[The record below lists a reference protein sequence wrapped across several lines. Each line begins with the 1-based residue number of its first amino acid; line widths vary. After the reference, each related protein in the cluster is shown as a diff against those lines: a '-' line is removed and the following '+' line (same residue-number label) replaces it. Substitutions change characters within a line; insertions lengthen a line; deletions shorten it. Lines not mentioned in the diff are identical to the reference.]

1 MLTWLRKLTSL
12 LRQNTPPE
20 VISPSPESG
29 DRPALRKA
37 IAILA
42 YNNLSYFTQVF
53 EAILA
58 QTVDGRSALEQYDL
72 FVFQDGLQER
82 HQHSRPDYDAIA
94 ALAQEKLGLANFIRR
109 DRNLGI
115 AMQFDAVE
123 RFLFLERE
131 YDFAI
136 LFEHDF
142 VIAPGYLEVLSRLAE
157 HFRDDERVACIS
169 GHSDGFR
176 ASQEEQHRRKSDYI
190 PMQHD
195 WGAGV
200 FRRAWLRREPYMARY
215 YPLLSGTRFEER
227 NHLLI
232 QNWMNWMG
240 FRTGATSQDYIK
252 TCVDTALG
260 QLRLSTFPNLGLYI
274 GVDGMHWTR
283 KIYEEAGYHKTVIFD
298 GDYGSPAPL
307 ENDDYH
313 RLLATQSTWFLREGE
328 RFDYAAFAQRVH
340 GGLEFPANALT
351 TAVTREDVIAAYKIF
366 LNRFP
371 ESDTVIDTRV
381 GLEPG
386 RMVQSFLLSEE
397 FLSRQQFWPVMVEAA
412 KRILARIPKEEAGS
426 ARPAAVIEQTTPE
439 RDPKQRQPGIEG
451 ASPRPSKNDLGTRH
465 QQDNRQGNLHL
476 PAGDAAC
483 QQAAQGDGGN

>member
-12 LRQNTPPE
+12 LRNNTPPE
-20 VISPSPESG
+20 GISPSPESG
-29 DRPALRKA
+29 DRPPLRKA

-58 QTVDGRSALEQYDL
+58 QTVDGRSASEQYDI

-82 HQHSRPDYDAIA
+82 HHQSRPDYEAIA
-94 ALAQEKLGLANFIRR
+94 ALAQEKLGPANFFRR

-123 RFLFLERE
+123 RFLFIERE

-157 HFRDDERVACIS
+157 HFRDDARVACIS
-169 GHSDGFR
+169 AHSDGFR
-176 ASQEEQHRRKSDYI
+176 ASQEEQHRRKSEYI

-232 QNWMNWMG
+232 QTWMNWMG

-274 GVDGMHWTR
+274 GIDGMHWTR
-283 KIYEEAGYHKTVIFD
+283 KIYEEAGHHKTVIFD
-298 GDYGSPAPL
+298 GDYGDPPPL
-307 ENDDYH
+307 TDDDYR
-313 RLLATQSTWFLREGE
+313 RLLATQSKWFLTDGE
-328 RFDYAAFAQRVH
+328 RFDYAAFAQRIN

-351 TAVTREDVIAAYKIF
+351 TSVTREDVIAAYKIF

-371 ESDTVIDTRV
+371 ESDAVIDPRI
-381 GLEPG
+381 GLEPA
-386 RMVQSFLLSEE
+386 RMVQSFLLSDE

-412 KRILARIPKEEAGS
+412 KRILARIPKNEPDS
-426 ARPAAVIEQTTPE
+426 TRPVAVVDHPE
-439 RDPKQRQPGIEG
+439 PEGAPQPGQ
-451 ASPRPSKNDLGTRH
+451 S
-465 QQDNRQGNLHL
+465 Q
-476 PAGDAAC
+476 
-483 QQAAQGDGGN
+483 